1 MLINGDD
8 NIQFKGD
15 NNIVGDGN
23 TVNNHFYNGSDNQET
38 PKEEKVLP
46 FSMKVYRR
54 RNFFAEASF
63 YTICFAGLITFAKFQ
78 ITLPYLIPFLIL
90 VYLLWHVL
98 PMNFPSLLVSV
109 YSDRFSIGVE
119 DNDTVFFKDIRW
131 YEWDNKDTFS
141 YKFHDD
147 DVKHSIQF
155 YKYSSAEYLYYRIEQ
170 YALFYG
176 LKIPK

>member
-1 MLINGDD
+1 MLIHGDD

-23 TVNNHFYNGSDNQET
+23 TVNNHFYNGSDDKEP

-46 FSMKVYRR
+46 FTIKVYRR

-63 YTICFAGLITFAKFQ
+63 YTICFVGILAFAKFQ

-109 YSDRFSIGVE
+109 YSDRMSIG
-119 DNDTVFFKDIRW
+119 NDEIFFKDIEYYSWNRLSTIT
-131 YEWDNKDTFS
+131 YTF
-141 YKFHDD
+141 HNDD
-147 DVKHSIQF
+147 IEHTISF
-155 YKYSSAEYLYYRIEQ
+155 YKNNQAKYLFNRMEQ
-170 YALFYG
+170 FG
-176 LKIPK
+176 MFHGIRIPK

>member
-63 YTICFAGLITFAKFQ
+63 YTICFVGILAFAKFQ
-78 ITLPYLIPFLIL
+78 ITLPYIIPFLIL

-98 PMNFPSLLVSV
+98 PMNFSSLLVSV
-109 YSDRFSIGVE
+109 YSDRISIGNNEIFFE
-119 DNDTVFFKDIRW
+119 DM
-131 YEWDNKDTFS
+131 WDCKYGRGIFS
-141 YKFHDD
+141 YKIHGDD
-147 DVKHSIQF
+147 IPYTIEF
-155 YKYSSAEYLYYRIEQ
+155 YKNYQAEYICY
-170 YALFYG
+170 
-176 LKIPK
+176 KIKQFEIFTK